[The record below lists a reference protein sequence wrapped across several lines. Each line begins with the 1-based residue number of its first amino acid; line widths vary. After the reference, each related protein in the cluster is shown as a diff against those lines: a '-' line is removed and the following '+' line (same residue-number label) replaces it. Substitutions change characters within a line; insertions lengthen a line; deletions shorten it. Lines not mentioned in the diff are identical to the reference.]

1 MTRHANISCP
11 QQTIK
16 ATLGGGLL
24 LNAGS
29 SSIKFSVQT
38 PAGADTVRT
47 LAVGQIEGI
56 RAHTHFI
63 AKGADGAVLAET
75 RWPDGAGP
83 ADHDAAL
90 HIISEWLD
98 GFLGDAR
105 VLAVGHRVV
114 HGGADYTGPVV
125 ITPAVMAKL
134 RELVP
139 LAPLHQPHN
148 LAPIEAVEARYPGVL
163 QVACF
168 DTSFHRGHSF
178 AAEAFAIPYKYYDQ
192 GIRRYGFHGLSYEYV
207 ARRLLE
213 VAPDVAHGKVVV
225 AHLGNGASMCAIN
238 DGASIE
244 SSMGFT
250 ALDGL
255 AMGTRSGQIDPGVLL
270 HLMGS
275 LGMTVPEVT
284 RLLYHESGLKG
295 LSGIS
300 SDMRDLEQS
309 ADPHAAAAIDYFV
322 YAIQKQLGALTA
334 ALGGLDA
341 LVFTAGIGENS
352 ANVRRRVCE
361 SLEWL
366 GITLD
371 PDANELGADVIS
383 APGTPTKVLIVRT
396 SEETMIA
403 LHVLEA
409 LNAEAVA

>member
-1 MTRHANISCP
+1 MSDSI
-11 QQTIK
+11 
-16 ATLGGGLL
+16 LV

-38 PAGADTVRT
+38 PTGSDMVRM

-56 RAHTHFI
+56 GNHAHFI
-63 AKGADGAVLAET
+63 AKGADGAILAET
-75 RWPDGAGP
+75 HWGDGTGP
-83 ADHDAAL
+83 SNHDAAL
-90 HIISEWLD
+90 RVISEWLD

-114 HGGADYTGPVV
+114 HGGADHAAPVV
-125 ITPAVMAKL
+125 IDRAVLAKL

-168 DTSFHRGHSF
+168 DTAFHRGHSF
-178 AAEAFAIPYKYYDQ
+178 AAEACAIPYKYYEQ

-207 ARRLLE
+207 ARQLLE

-225 AHLGNGASMCAIN
+225 AHLGNGASMCAIR
-238 DGASIE
+238 DGVSIE

-255 AMGTRSGQIDPGVLL
+255 AMGTRSGQLDPGVLL

-300 SDMRDLEQS
+300 SDMRDLERS
-309 ADPHAAAAIDYFV
+309 ADPRAAGAIDYFI
-322 YAIQKQLGALTA
+322 YAIRKQLGALTA

-361 SLEWL
+361 GMEWL

-371 PDANELGADVIS
+371 PDANEKGADIIS
-383 APGTPTKVLIVRT
+383 APGTPTKVLVVRT

-409 LNAEAVA
+409 LNLEALSAEAVV

>member
-1 MTRHANISCP
+1 MSDSI
-11 QQTIK
+11 
-16 ATLGGGLL
+16 LV

-38 PAGADTVRT
+38 PTGADTVRM

-56 RAHTHFI
+56 GNHAHFI

-75 RWPDGAGP
+75 RWPDGTGP
-83 ADHDAAL
+83 GDHAAAL
-90 HIISEWLD
+90 QIISEWLD

-114 HGGADYTGPVV
+114 HGGADFAG
-125 ITPAVMAKL
+125 PAVIDASVLAKL

-178 AAEAFAIPYKYYDQ
+178 AAEAFAIPYKYYEQ

-213 VAPDVAHGKVVV
+213 VAPDIAHGKVVV

-238 DGASIE
+238 DGVSIE
-244 SSMGFT
+244 STMGFT

-255 AMGTRSGQIDPGVLL
+255 AMGTRSGQLDPGVLL

-284 RLLYHESGLKG
+284 RLLYNESGLKG

-309 ADPHAAAAIDYFV
+309 TGPHAAAAIDYFI
-322 YAIQKQLGALTA
+322 YAIRKQLGALTA

-361 SLEWL
+361 GLEWL

-371 PDANELGADVIS
+371 LDANEAGARVIS
-383 APGTPTKVLIVRT
+383 ASGSPTKVVIVRT

>member
-1 MTRHANISCP
+1 MSDSI
-11 QQTIK
+11 
-16 ATLGGGLL
+16 LV

-38 PAGADTVRT
+38 PTGADTVRM

-56 RAHTHFI
+56 GNHAHFI
-63 AKGADGAVLAET
+63 AKSADGVVLAET
-75 RWPDGAGP
+75 RWPDGTGP
-83 ADHDAAL
+83 GDHAAAL
-90 HIISEWLD
+90 QIISEWLD

-114 HGGADYTGPVV
+114 HGGADFAG
-125 ITPAVMAKL
+125 PAVIDASVLAKL

-178 AAEAFAIPYKYYDQ
+178 AAEAFAIPYKYYEQ

-213 VAPDVAHGKVVV
+213 VAPDIAHGKVVV

-238 DGASIE
+238 DGVSIE
-244 SSMGFT
+244 STMGFT

-255 AMGTRSGQIDPGVLL
+255 AMGTRSGQLDPGVLL

-284 RLLYHESGLKG
+284 RLLYNESGLKG

-309 ADPHAAAAIDYFV
+309 TDPHAAAAIDYFI
-322 YAIQKQLGALTA
+322 YAIRKQLGALTA

-361 SLEWL
+361 GLEWL

-371 PDANELGADVIS
+371 LDANEAGARVIS
-383 APGTPTKVLIVRT
+383 ASGSPTKVVIVRT

>member
-1 MTRHANISCP
+1 MSDSI
-11 QQTIK
+11 
-16 ATLGGGLL
+16 LV

-38 PAGADTVRT
+38 PTGADTVRT

-125 ITPAVMAKL
+125 ITPDVMAKL

-238 DGASIE
+238 DGASVE

-255 AMGTRSGQIDPGVLL
+255 AMGTRSGQLDSGVLL

-309 ADPHAAAAIDYFV
+309 ADPHAAAAIDYFI

-361 SLEWL
+361 RLEWL

-371 PDANELGADVIS
+371 SGANESGADVIS

-396 SEETMIA
+396 SEETMIG

-409 LNAEAVA
+409 LTAEAVA

>member
-1 MTRHANISCP
+1 
-11 QQTIK
+11 
-16 ATLGGGLL
+16 
-24 LNAGS
+24 
-29 SSIKFSVQT
+29 
-38 PAGADTVRT
+38 
-47 LAVGQIEGI
+47 
-56 RAHTHFI
+56 
-63 AKGADGAVLAET
+63 VLAET

-139 LAPLHQPHN
+139 RAPLHQPHN

-178 AAEAFAIPYKYYDQ
+178 AAEAFAIPYKFYDQ
-192 GIRRYGFHGLSYEYV
+192 GIRLYGFHGLSYEYV

-213 VAPDVAHGKVVV
+213 VAPDIAHGKVVV
-225 AHLGNGASMCAIN
+225 AHLGNGASMCAIK
-238 DGASIE
+238 DGASVE

-334 ALGGLDA
+334 ALGGIDA

-352 ANVRRRVCE
+352 ATVRRRVCE
-361 SLEWL
+361 RLEWL

-371 PDANELGADVIS
+371 PDANESGADVIS
-383 APGTPTKVLIVRT
+383 APGTSTKVLIVRT

-409 LNAEAVA
+409 LNAKAVA

>member
-1 MTRHANISCP
+1 MSDSI
-11 QQTIK
+11 
-16 ATLGGGLL
+16 LV

-114 HGGADYTGPVV
+114 HGGADYSGPVV

-207 ARRLLE
+207 ARLLLE
-213 VAPDVAHGKVVV
+213 VAPDIAHGKVVV
-225 AHLGNGASMCAIN
+225 AHLGNGASMCAIK
-238 DGASIE
+238 DGASVE

-352 ANVRRRVCE
+352 ATVRRRVCE
-361 SLEWL
+361 RLEWL

-371 PDANELGADVIS
+371 LDANESGADVIS
-383 APGTPTKVLIVRT
+383 APGTPTKVLVVRT

>member
-1 MTRHANISCP
+1 MSDSI
-11 QQTIK
+11 
-16 ATLGGGLL
+16 LV

-38 PAGADTVRT
+38 PTGSDMVRM

-56 RAHTHFI
+56 GNHAHFI
-63 AKGADGAVLAET
+63 AKGADGAILAET
-75 RWPDGAGP
+75 HWGDGTGP
-83 ADHDAAL
+83 SNHDAAL
-90 HIISEWLD
+90 RVISEWLD

-114 HGGADYTGPVV
+114 HGGADHAAPVV
-125 ITPAVMAKL
+125 IDRAVLAKL

-168 DTSFHRGHSF
+168 DTAFHRGHSF
-178 AAEAFAIPYKYYDQ
+178 AAEACAIPYKYYEQ

-207 ARRLLE
+207 ARQLLE

-225 AHLGNGASMCAIN
+225 AHLGNGASMCAIRN
-238 DGASIE
+238 GVSIE

-255 AMGTRSGQIDPGVLL
+255 AMGTRSGQLDPGVLL

-300 SDMRDLEQS
+300 SDMRDLERS
-309 ADPHAAAAIDYFV
+309 ADPHAAGAIDYFI
-322 YAIQKQLGALTA
+322 YAIRKQLGALTA
-334 ALGGLDA
+334 ALGGWTRWSSPPA
-341 LVFTAGIGENS
+341 SVKTPPMSAAGYVKGWSGWGSRSIPMPTRKERIS
-352 ANVRRRVCE
+352 FRLLERRRRFW
-361 SLEWL
+361 SS
-366 GITLD
+366 G
-371 PDANELGADVIS
+371 PA
-383 APGTPTKVLIVRT
+383 RRR
-396 SEETMIA
+396 
-403 LHVLEA
+403 
-409 LNAEAVA
+409 

>member
-1 MTRHANISCP
+1 MSDSI
-11 QQTIK
+11 
-16 ATLGGGLL
+16 LV

-38 PAGADTVRT
+38 PTGTDTVRA

-56 RAHTHFI
+56 GTHTHFI

-75 RWPDGAGP
+75 RWPDGTGP

-90 HIISEWLD
+90 HVISEWLD

-114 HGGADYTGPVV
+114 HGGADYDGPVV

-134 RELVP
+134 RDLVP

-213 VAPDVAHGKVVV
+213 VAPDIAHGKVVV
-225 AHLGNGASMCAIN
+225 AHLGNGASMCAIS
-238 DGASIE
+238 DGASID
-244 SSMGFT
+244 STMGFT

-255 AMGTRSGQIDPGVLL
+255 PMGTRSGQLDSGVLL

-309 ADPHAAAAIDYFV
+309 ADPHAAAAIDYFI

-334 ALGGLDA
+334 SLGGIDA

-361 SLEWL
+361 SLKWL

-371 PDANELGADVIS
+371 LDANESGADVIS
-383 APGTPTKVLIVRT
+383 APGTRTKVLIVRT

-409 LNAEAVA
+409 LSAEAVA

>member
-1 MTRHANISCP
+1 
-11 QQTIK
+11 
-16 ATLGGGLL
+16 
-24 LNAGS
+24 
-29 SSIKFSVQT
+29 V
-38 PAGADTVRT
+38 
-47 LAVGQIEGI
+47 
-56 RAHTHFI
+56 
-63 AKGADGAVLAET
+63 
-75 RWPDGAGP
+75 
-83 ADHDAAL
+83 
-90 HIISEWLD
+90 
-98 GFLGDAR
+98 
-105 VLAVGHRVV
+105 
-114 HGGADYTGPVV
+114 
-125 ITPAVMAKL
+125 
-134 RELVP
+134 
-139 LAPLHQPHN
+139 PLHQPHN
-148 LAPIEAVEARYPGVL
+148 LAPIDAVEARYPGVL

-168 DTSFHRGHSF
+168 DTAFHRGHSF

-207 ARRLLE
+207 ARQLLE
-213 VAPDVAHGKVVV
+213 VAPDIAHGKVVV
-225 AHLGNGASMCAIN
+225 AHLGNGASMCAIR
-238 DGASIE
+238 DGVSIE

-255 AMGTRSGQIDPGVLL
+255 SMGTRSGQLDPGVLL
-270 HLMGS
+270 HLMGT

-322 YAIQKQLGALTA
+322 YAIRKQLGALTA

-361 SLEWL
+361 GLEWL

-371 PDANELGADVIS
+371 PDANEKGAEVIS
-383 APGTPTKVLIVRT
+383 APGMPTKVLVVRT
-396 SEETMIA
+396 SEEAMIG

-409 LNAEAVA
+409 LNAEAAA

>member
-1 MTRHANISCP
+1 VVIDR
-11 QQTIK
+11 
-16 ATLGGGLL
+16 
-24 LNAGS
+24 
-29 SSIKFSVQT
+29 
-38 PAGADTVRT
+38 
-47 LAVGQIEGI
+47 
-56 RAHTHFI
+56 
-63 AKGADGAVLAET
+63 AVL
-75 RWPDGAGP
+75 
-83 ADHDAAL
+83 
-90 HIISEWLD
+90 
-98 GFLGDAR
+98 
-105 VLAVGHRVV
+105 
-114 HGGADYTGPVV
+114 
-125 ITPAVMAKL
+125 AKL

-168 DTSFHRGHSF
+168 DTAFHRGHSF
-178 AAEAFAIPYKYYDQ
+178 AAEACAIPYKYYEQ

-207 ARRLLE
+207 ARQLLE

-225 AHLGNGASMCAIN
+225 AHLGNGASMCAIR
-238 DGASIE
+238 DGVSIE

-255 AMGTRSGQIDPGVLL
+255 AMGTRSGQLDPGVLL

-300 SDMRDLEQS
+300 SNMRDLERS
-309 ADPHAAAAIDYFV
+309 ADPRAAGAIDYFI
-322 YAIQKQLGALTA
+322 YAIRKQLGALTA

-361 SLEWL
+361 GMGWL

-371 PDANELGADVIS
+371 PDANEKGADIIS
-383 APGTPTKVLIVRT
+383 APGTPTKVLVVRT

-403 LHVLEA
+403 LHFLEA

>member
-1 MTRHANISCP
+1 MSDSI
-11 QQTIK
+11 
-16 ATLGGGLL
+16 LV

-38 PAGADTVRT
+38 PTGADTVRT

-56 RAHTHFI
+56 RNHTHFI

-75 RWPDGAGP
+75 RWPDGTGP

-90 HIISEWLD
+90 HVISEWLD

-114 HGGADYTGPVV
+114 HGGADYAGPVV
-125 ITPAVMAKL
+125 ITPSVMVKL

-148 LAPIEAVEARYPGVL
+148 LAPIEAVETRYPGVL

-207 ARRLLE
+207 ARQLLE
-213 VAPDVAHGKVVV
+213 VAPDIAHGKVVV
-225 AHLGNGASMCAIN
+225 AHLGNGASMCAIS
-238 DGASIE
+238 DGVSID

-255 AMGTRSGQIDPGVLL
+255 PMGTRSGQLDSGVLL

-295 LSGIS
+295 LSGVS

-309 ADPHAAAAIDYFV
+309 ADPHAAAAIDYFI

-371 PDANELGADVIS
+371 PDANESGAGVIS

-403 LHVLEA
+403 LHVVEA
-409 LNAEAVA
+409 LKAEAVA

>member
-1 MTRHANISCP
+1 MSDSI
-11 QQTIK
+11 
-16 ATLGGGLL
+16 LV

-38 PAGADTVRT
+38 PTGADTVRT

-63 AKGADGAVLAET
+63 AKGADGPVLAET

-83 ADHDAAL
+83 SNHDEAL
-90 HIISEWLD
+90 RAISEWLD
-98 GFLGDAR
+98 DFLGDAR

-114 HGGADYTGPVV
+114 HGGADHAAPVV
-125 ITPAVMAKL
+125 IDHTVLAKL

-148 LAPIEAVEARYPGVL
+148 LAPIDAVEARYPGVL

-168 DTSFHRGHSF
+168 DTAFHRGHSF

-207 ARRLLE
+207 ARQLLE
-213 VAPDVAHGKVVV
+213 VAPDIAHGKVVV
-225 AHLGNGASMCAIN
+225 AHLGNGASMCAIR
-238 DGASIE
+238 DGVSIE

-255 AMGTRSGQIDPGVLL
+255 SMGTRSGQLDPGVLL
-270 HLMGS
+270 HLMGT

-322 YAIQKQLGALTA
+322 YAIRKQLGALMA

-361 SLEWL
+361 GLEWL

-371 PDANELGADVIS
+371 PDANEKGAEVIS
-383 APGTPTKVLIVRT
+383 APGTPTKVLVVRT
-396 SEETMIA
+396 SEETMIG

-409 LNAEAVA
+409 LNAEAAA

>member
-1 MTRHANISCP
+1 MSDSI
-11 QQTIK
+11 
-16 ATLGGGLL
+16 LV

-38 PAGADTVRT
+38 PTGPDTVRM

-56 RAHTHFI
+56 GTHTHFI
-63 AKGADGAVLAET
+63 AKSADGAVLAET

-83 ADHDAAL
+83 ANHDAAL
-90 HIISEWLD
+90 HVISEWLD

-114 HGGADYTGPVV
+114 HGGSNYTGPVA

-148 LAPIEAVEARYPGVL
+148 LAPIEAVGTRYPGVL

-178 AAEAFAIPYKYYDQ
+178 AAEAFAIPYKFYEQ
-192 GIRRYGFHGLSYEYV
+192 GVRRYGFHGLSYEYV
-207 ARRLLE
+207 SRRLLE
-213 VAPDVAHGKVVV
+213 IAPDIAHGKVVV
-225 AHLGNGASMCAIN
+225 AHLGNGASMCAIS
-238 DGASIE
+238 DGASVE
-244 SSMGFT
+244 STMGFT

-255 AMGTRSGQIDPGVLL
+255 AMGTRSGQLDPGVLL

-322 YAIQKQLGALTA
+322 YAIRKQVGALA
-334 ALGGLDA
+334 AAMGGIDA
-341 LVFTAGIGENS
+341 LIFTAGIGENS
-352 ANVRRRVCE
+352 ANVRRRVCDG
-361 SLEWL
+361 LQWL
-366 GITLD
+366 GVDLD
-371 PDANELGADVIS
+371 GDANDHGADVIS
-383 APGTPTKVLIVRT
+383 APGSRTRVMIVRT

-403 LHVLEA
+403 LHALEA
-409 LNAEAVA
+409 MSAEAVA

>member
-1 MTRHANISCP
+1 MSDSI
-11 QQTIK
+11 
-16 ATLGGGLL
+16 LV

-38 PAGADTVRT
+38 PTGPDTVRM

-56 RAHTHFI
+56 GTHTHFI

-75 RWPDGAGP
+75 RWPDGTGP
-83 ADHDAAL
+83 TNHDAAL
-90 HIISEWLD
+90 HVISEWLD

-114 HGGADYTGPVV
+114 HGGADYSGPVA

-148 LAPIEAVEARYPGVL
+148 LAPIEAVESRYPGVL

-178 AAEAFAIPYKYYDQ
+178 AAEAFAIPYRFYEQ
-192 GIRRYGFHGLSYEYV
+192 GVRRYGFHGLSYEYV
-207 ARRLLE
+207 SRRLLE
-213 VAPDVAHGKVVV
+213 IAPDIAHGKVVV
-225 AHLGNGASMCAIN
+225 AHLGNGASMCAIS
-238 DGASIE
+238 DGASVE
-244 SSMGFT
+244 STMGFT

-255 AMGTRSGQIDPGVLL
+255 AMGTRSGQLDPGVLL

-322 YAIQKQLGALTA
+322 YAIQKQVGALTA
-334 ALGGLDA
+334 AMGGIDA

-352 ANVRRRVCE
+352 ANVRRRVCDGM
-361 SLEWL
+361 EWL
-366 GITLD
+366 GIELD
-371 PDANELGADVIS
+371 GGANDSGADVIS
-383 APGTPTKVLIVRT
+383 APGSRTRVMIVRT

-403 LHVLEA
+403 LHALEA
-409 LNAEAVA
+409 MSAETVG

>member
-1 MTRHANISCP
+1 MSDSI
-11 QQTIK
+11 
-16 ATLGGGLL
+16 LV

-38 PAGADTVRT
+38 PTGADNVRM

-56 RAHTHFI
+56 GNHAHFI

-75 RWPDGAGP
+75 RWPDGTGP
-83 ADHDAAL
+83 GDHAAAL
-90 HIISEWLD
+90 QIISEWLD

-114 HGGADYTGPVV
+114 HGGADFAG
-125 ITPAVMAKL
+125 PAVIDASVLAKL

-178 AAEAFAIPYKYYDQ
+178 AAEAFAIPYKYYEQ

-213 VAPDVAHGKVVV
+213 VAPDIAHGKVVV

-238 DGASIE
+238 DGVSIE
-244 SSMGFT
+244 STMGFT

-255 AMGTRSGQIDPGVLL
+255 AMGTRSGQLDPGVLL

-284 RLLYHESGLKG
+284 RLLYNESGLKG

-300 SDMRDLEQS
+300 SDMRHLEQS
-309 ADPHAAAAIDYFV
+309 TDPHAAAAIDYFI
-322 YAIQKQLGALTA
+322 YAIRKQLGALTA

-361 SLEWL
+361 GLEWL

-371 PDANELGADVIS
+371 LDANEAGARVIS
-383 APGTPTKVLIVRT
+383 ASGSATKVVIVRT

>member
-1 MTRHANISCP
+1 MSDSI
-11 QQTIK
+11 
-16 ATLGGGLL
+16 LV

-38 PAGADTVRT
+38 PTGSDAVRT

-56 RAHTHFI
+56 GNHTHFI
-63 AKGADGAVLAET
+63 AKGSDGATLAET

-83 ADHDAAL
+83 SNHDAAL
-90 HIISEWLD
+90 HVISEWLD

-114 HGGADYTGPVV
+114 HGGADYAAPVV
-125 ITPAVMAKL
+125 IDPAVLAKL
-134 RELVP
+134 RDLVP

-178 AAEAFAIPYKYYDQ
+178 AAEALAIAYQYYVQ

-213 VAPDVAHGKVVV
+213 VAPDIAHGKVVV
-225 AHLGNGASMCAIN
+225 AHLGNGASMCAIR
-238 DGASIE
+238 DGVSIE

-255 AMGTRSGQIDPGVLL
+255 AMGTRSGQLDPGVLL
-270 HLMGS
+270 HLMGT
-275 LGMTVPEVT
+275 LGLTVPEVT

-309 ADPHAAAAIDYFV
+309 TDPHAAAAIDYFI
-322 YAIQKQLGALTA
+322 YAIRKQLGALTA

-352 ANVRRRVCE
+352 SNVRRRVCE
-361 SLEWL
+361 GLEWL

-371 PDANELGADVIS
+371 PDANEAGARVIS
-383 APGTPTKVLIVRT
+383 APGTATKVLIVRT

-409 LNAEAVA
+409 LNVEAVA

>member
-1 MTRHANISCP
+1 MSNSI
-11 QQTIK
+11 
-16 ATLGGGLL
+16 LV

-38 PAGADTVRT
+38 PTGADTVRT

-56 RAHTHFI
+56 GNHTHFI

-75 RWPDGAGP
+75 RWPDGTGP

-90 HIISEWLD
+90 HVISEWLD

-114 HGGADYTGPVV
+114 HGGADYAGPAV

-178 AAEAFAIPYKYYDQ
+178 AAEAFAIPYKYYDE

-207 ARRLLE
+207 ARRLLD

-225 AHLGNGASMCAIN
+225 AHLGNGASMCAIR
-238 DGASIE
+238 DGVSID
-244 SSMGFT
+244 STMGFT

-255 AMGTRSGQIDPGVLL
+255 PMGTRSGQLDSGVLL

-275 LGMTVPEVT
+275 LGMTVPQVT

-309 ADPHAAAAIDYFV
+309 ADPHAAAAIDYFI
-322 YAIQKQLGALTA
+322 YAIRKQLGSLTA

-361 SLEWL
+361 NLGWL
-366 GITLD
+366 GITLN
-371 PDANELGADVIS
+371 PDANESGADVIS

>member
-1 MTRHANISCP
+1 MSDSI
-11 QQTIK
+11 
-16 ATLGGGLL
+16 LV

-63 AKGADGAVLAET
+63 AKGVDGAVLAET

-90 HIISEWLD
+90 RIISEWLD

-213 VAPDVAHGKVVV
+213 VAPNVAHGKVVV
-225 AHLGNGASMCAIN
+225 AHLGNGASMCAIK
-238 DGASIE
+238 DGASVE

-322 YAIQKQLGALTA
+322 YAIQKQLGALQGHAVLPRRPEPT
-334 ALGGLDA
+334 LPS
-341 LVFTAGIGENS
+341 AGTR
-352 ANVRRRVCE
+352 NVR
-361 SLEWL
+361 
-366 GITLD
+366 
-371 PDANELGADVIS
+371 
-383 APGTPTKVLIVRT
+383 
-396 SEETMIA
+396 
-403 LHVLEA
+403 
-409 LNAEAVA
+409 

>member
-1 MTRHANISCP
+1 MSDSI
-11 QQTIK
+11 
-16 ATLGGGLL
+16 LV

-38 PAGADTVRT
+38 PTGADNVRM

-56 RAHTHFI
+56 GNHAHFI

-75 RWPDGAGP
+75 RWPDGTGP
-83 ADHDAAL
+83 GDHAAAL
-90 HIISEWLD
+90 QIISEWLD

-114 HGGADYTGPVV
+114 HGGADFAG
-125 ITPAVMAKL
+125 PAVIDASVLAKL

-148 LAPIEAVEARYPGVL
+148 LAPIDAVEARYPGVL

-178 AAEAFAIPYKYYDQ
+178 AAEAFAIPYKYYEQ

-213 VAPDVAHGKVVV
+213 VAPDIAHGKVVV
-225 AHLGNGASMCAIN
+225 AHLGNGASMCAID
-238 DGASIE
+238 DGVSIE
-244 SSMGFT
+244 STMGFT

-255 AMGTRSGQIDPGVLL
+255 AMGTRSGQLDPGVLL

-284 RLLYHESGLKG
+284 RLLYNESGLKG

-309 ADPHAAAAIDYFV
+309 TDPHAAAAIDYFI
-322 YAIQKQLGALTA
+322 YAIRKQLGALTA
-334 ALGGLDA
+334 SLGGLDA

-352 ANVRRRVCE
+352 SNVRRRVCE
-361 SLEWL
+361 GLEWL

-371 PDANELGADVIS
+371 LDANEAGARVIS
-383 APGTPTKVLIVRT
+383 ASGSPTKVVIVRT

>member
-1 MTRHANISCP
+1 MSDSI
-11 QQTIK
+11 
-16 ATLGGGLL
+16 LV

-38 PAGADTVRT
+38 PTGADSVRM

-56 RAHTHFI
+56 GNHAHFI
-63 AKGADGAVLAET
+63 AKGADGVVLAET
-75 RWPDGAGP
+75 RWPDGTGP
-83 ADHDAAL
+83 VSHDAAL
-90 HIISEWLD
+90 HVISEWLD

-114 HGGADYTGPVV
+114 HGGAEYAGPAV
-125 ITPAVMAKL
+125 ITPSVMEKL
-134 RELVP
+134 RKLVP

-178 AAEAFAIPYKYYDQ
+178 AAEAFAIPYRFYDQ

-213 VAPDVAHGKVVV
+213 AAPDVAHGKVVV
-225 AHLGNGASMCAIN
+225 AHLGNGASMCAIS
-238 DGASIE
+238 DGVSVE
-244 SSMGFT
+244 STMGFT

-255 AMGTRSGQIDPGVLL
+255 AMGTRSGQLDPGVLL

-284 RLLYHESGLKG
+284 KLLYHESGLKG
-295 LSGIS
+295 LSGVS

-309 ADPHAAAAIDYFV
+309 SDPHAAAAIDYFV
-322 YAIQKQLGALTA
+322 YAIQKQTGALTA
-334 ALGGLDA
+334 ALGGIDA

-352 ANVRRRVCE
+352 ANVRRRVCAG
-361 SLEWL
+361 LGWL
-366 GITLD
+366 GIELD
-371 PDANELGADVIS
+371 HDANESGADVIS
-383 APGTPTKVLIVRT
+383 APNSPTKVLIVRT

-409 LNAEAVA
+409 MSEEAMIEDATA